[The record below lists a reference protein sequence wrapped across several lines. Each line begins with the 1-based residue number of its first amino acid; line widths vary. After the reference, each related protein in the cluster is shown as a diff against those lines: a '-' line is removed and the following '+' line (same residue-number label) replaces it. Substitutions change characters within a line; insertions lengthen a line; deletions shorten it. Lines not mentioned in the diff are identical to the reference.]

1 MNEDMSDIQAVSR
14 VSGRII
20 DELGKVIVGQREIV
34 GGLVASLFAN
44 GHCLLILILG
54 AKAFALMD
62 GRAAP
67 EAADVRR
74 VAAQVLA
81 HRIVPNYRATG
92 EGLKARDLVDA
103 LVKEVKEP
111 GY

>member
-1 MNEDMSDIQAVSR
+1 VLAYAVDLASATRPKQA
-14 VSGRII
+14 GT
-20 DELGKVIVGQREIV
+20 GKITGTYIEWGAGPR
-34 GGLVASLFAN
+34 ASQY
-44 GHCLLILILG
+44 LILG

-74 VAAQVLA
+74 VAPAVLA

-92 EGLKARDLVDA
+92 EGLKATDLVA
-103 LVKEVKEP
+103 ELVKEVPEP
-111 GY
+111 RY